1 MFEWSQIQAIADR
14 LAGQERGI
22 IRPRDLDEPWRAIF
36 GRVERLDDL
45 SMAERVLWKATEGLP
60 ERNHLVEVILAALP
74 AAGPGFPSLEELG
87 QTLPAVEWLW
97 PGWIP
102 QGMIS
107 LLGAPPGAGKSLL
120 ALDLARRI
128 IHGTPMPC
136 AGPEEGDGDRDACFH
151 PGNVVYVDA
160 EAVPQIQNQR
170 AVDWGMDRS
179 RLYPLL
185 PPDAYG
191 MIDFGQD
198 AHRQHLQRMVYDLAP
213 ELVVVDSL
221 SSITL
226 KGENSVEEVRAVL
239 GFLANVAREFDVG
252 LLLIHHLRK
261 RGNSLPQAGVPE
273 AISPDDFRGSS
284 HIVAIAR
291 SVLALSVVQ
300 VGPVPD
306 PNGPRRLEVVKAN
319 LCRHPPPLGMVLRDT
334 GNGVP
339 VLEYTAPPRA
349 YRPPTKADACAEWL
363 LDLLCEAGEPLKP
376 GAVVELA
383 WEEGFK
389 RGVVYRARRQ
399 LEGAVVDTDTKYSP
413 NNRWALA

>member
-1 MFEWSQIQAIADR
+1 MMELAQIYVIADR
-14 LAGQERGI
+14 LAGQLQGI
-22 IRPRDLDEPWRAIF
+22 VRPSDLDEPWRTIF
-36 GRVERLDDL
+36 GRVEPVDDL
-45 SMAERVLWKATEGLP
+45 DMAERVLWKATDGLE
-60 ERNHLVEVILAALP
+60 ERNRLVEVILEAMP
-74 AAGPGFPSLEELG
+74 VPGVGFPSLEELG
-87 QTLPAVEWLW
+87 ESLPPVAWLW

-102 QGMIS
+102 RGMIS

-128 IHGTPMPC
+128 IHGSAMPS
-136 AGPEEGDGDRDACFH
+136 APADGEGDRTEHFR

-170 AVDWGMDRS
+170 ALDWGMDRS
-179 RLYPLL
+179 KLYLLL
-185 PPDAYG
+185 PPDVYG

-198 AHRQHLQRMVYDLAP
+198 SHRQKLVHMVQRLAP
-213 ELVVVDSL
+213 DLVIVDSL
-221 SSITL
+221 SSITA
-226 KGENSVEEVRAVL
+226 KGENSVEEVRDVL
-239 GFLANVAREFDVG
+239 GFLAAVAREYDVG

-261 RGNSLPQAGVPE
+261 RGSSLPQAGVSD
-273 AISPDDFRGSS
+273 AIGPDDFRGSS

-319 LCRHPPPLGMVLRDT
+319 LCRHPPPLGIVLQET
-334 GNGVP
+334 GGVP
-339 VLEYTAPPRA
+339 LLAYTLPPVA
-349 YRPPTKADACAEWL
+349 YRPPTRTDSCAEWL
-363 LDLLCEAGEPLKP
+363 LALLGEMGEPLKP
-376 GAVVELA
+376 AAVIELA

-389 RGVVYRARRQ
+389 RGVVYRARKH
-399 LEGAVVDTDTKYSP
+399 LEGTVIDTDTKHSP